1 MVKAVI
7 VFVDVNGKK
16 SLIGDRRNAIVI
28 AEGFPF
34 QMFHRCAPF
43 QSFQSLADS
52 RNFGNLQVLTIL

>member
-7 VFVDVNGKK
+7 VFVDVNKK
-16 SLIGDRRNAIVI
+16 TLIGDQRNVI
-28 AEGFPF
+28 GITEGFPF

-52 RNFGNLQVLTIL
+52 RNFGNLHVLTIL